1 MTGLRYD
8 PEYLKAIEPLLERAK
23 PEPAKTVLEIRE
35 NTNAII
41 RHVIGAL
48 PYPPSVEET
57 VYTIKTYDGTEI
69 EVTRFASKETL
80 ASDKATPAVVYFHG
94 GAYVA
99 CSVELFARQIAGF
112 ADRYQLP
119 YFAVS
124 YRLAPEHPA
133 PAGVEDGYAAV
144 QYLIKSAS
152 ELNIDPTKI
161 VLHGD
166 SAGGGIAAG
175 VALMARDR
183 SLQPPIAKQLLVY
196 PMLDDRYHVE
206 KDNPVLDFMVWGP
219 DAAKLVWDAYASKV
233 RESGDEHALSYA
245 IPARATSLED
255 LPSTYIE
262 VGSLDLFRDDNLEYA
277 KMLLNDNVEV
287 EFHIWPGLPH
297 GWDGVTSLSW
307 YERAHESRLSALNR
321 V

>member
-8 PEYLKAIEPLLERAK
+8 PEYLKAIEPLLGGPK

-35 NTNAII
+35 NTNAVI
-41 RHVIGAL
+41 RRVIGASS
-48 PYPPSVEET
+48 YPSNVAET
-57 VYTIKTYDGTEI
+57 VYTIKTYDGAEI
-69 EVTRFASKETL
+69 EVTRFATKETL
-80 ASDKATPAVVYFHG
+80 ASNKRTPAVIYFHG

-99 CSVELFARQIAGF
+99 CSVQLFARQIAGF
-112 ADRYQLP
+112 ANRYQLP
-119 YFAVS
+119 FFAVS

-161 VLHGD
+161 ILYGD

-206 KDNPVLDFMVWGP
+206 KSNPVLELMVWGP
-219 DAAKLVWDAYASKV
+219 DAAKLVWDSYASKV
-233 RESGDEHALSYA
+233 RDGGDEQAVSYA
-245 IPARATSLED
+245 IPARATSLKG
-255 LPSTYIE
+255 LPSTYID
-262 VGSLDLFRDDNLEYA
+262 VGSLDLFRDDNLGYA
-277 KMLLNDNVEV
+277 KRLLDDNVEV
-287 EFHIWPGLPH
+287 EFHLWPGLPH
-297 GWDGVTSLSW
+297 GFDGITSLSW
-307 YERAHESRLSALNR
+307 YDRAQESRFGALKR